1 MSEITVDVPRAFK
14 PLLAPKRYKAAY
26 GGRGGAKSH
35 FFAEQLLIRCYTQQ
49 TRAVCIREVQK
60 SLKDSVR
67 QLLVDKIDKLGLG
80 PNFEVL
86 ESEIRGENGSLIIF
100 VGMQNYNAENIKSLE
115 SFDIAW
121 VEEAQS
127 LSEKSLRLLRPTIR
141 QDNSEIWFSWNPRFE
156 TDAVDQFFRGPNA
169 PDPDMATV
177 INVNWPDNP
186 WFPEVLQKEKDADY
200 ANTPEMAEHVWG
212 GGYQIIGE
220 GSYYGKLLAEAERE
234 GRITVVP
241 YDPVSLVTT
250 AWDLGAEDS
259 TAIWFAQPV
268 GLQWRILD
276 YYENSGQALAHYAG
290 VLKSK
295 PYHYGDHILP
305 HDAAHERLGRDS
317 NDSLSVDL
325 RNLGF
330 NNRVLPVDD
339 IDPGIEKA
347 RQLLPKCWFDA
358 GRCIHGLKALRNY
371 RREYDDARLTFKPNP
386 YHDWASH
393 GADAFRYLAIGLR
406 QPGPKLRPVVYKE
419 PKGYYT

>member
-1 MSEITVDVPRAFK
+1 MNAITVDVPRAFK
-14 PLLAPKRYKAAY
+14 PLLTPKRYKAAY

-35 FFAEQLLIRCYTQQ
+35 FFAEQLLIRCYLKE

-67 QLLVDKIDKLGLG
+67 QLLVDKIEKLGFG
-80 PNFEVL
+80 PYFEVL
-86 ESEIRGENGSLIIF
+86 ESEIRGVNGSLIIF

-141 QDNSEIWFSWNPRFE
+141 QDSSEIWFSWNPRFE
-156 TDAVDQFFRGPNA
+156 TDAVDQFFRGPTA
-169 PDPDMATV
+169 PSPDMAAV
-177 INVNWPDNP
+177 VNVNWTDNP

-200 ANTPEMAEHVWG
+200 SNTPEMAEHVWG

-220 GSYYGKLLAEAERE
+220 GSYYGKLLSEAERDQ
-234 GRITVVP
+234 RITVVP

-250 AWDLGAEDS
+250 AWDLGAEDA
-259 TAIWFAQPV
+259 TAIWFAQFV
-268 GLQWRILD
+268 GLQVRVLD
-276 YYENSGQALAHYAG
+276 YYENTAQPLSHYAS

-295 PYHYGDHILP
+295 SYAYGDHILP
-305 HDAAHERLGRDS
+305 HDAAHERLGKDT
-317 NDSLSVDL
+317 NDSLSRDL
-325 RNLGF
+325 AKLGYR
-330 NNRVLPVDD
+330 NRVLPIDD

-347 RQLLPKCWFDA
+347 RQLLPKCWFDK
-358 GRCIHGLKALRNY
+358 GRCADGLKALRNY
-371 RREYDDARLTFKPNP
+371 RREYDDDRLTFKPRP

-393 GADAFRYLAIGLR
+393 GADAFRYLAIGLNPP
-406 QPGPKLRPVVYKE
+406 QPKQKPIVYRE